1 MQLPQ
6 YIIDLVGTLLDDGQD
21 DESICS
27 AAIEAWRAE
36 NDKAS
41 SARLAG
47 ICGPVYGQIPLLS
60 NSDH

>member
-27 AAIEAWRAE
+27 AEIEAWRAE
-36 NDKAS
+36 NDKAIVS
-41 SARLAG
+41 GA
-47 ICGPVYGQIPLLS
+47 QLL
-60 NSDH
+60 

>member
-21 DESICS
+21 DESICG
-27 AAIEAWRAE
+27 AAIEAWQAE

-47 ICGPVYGQIPLLS
+47 ICGPAYGQIPLLS